1 MSFEAVA
8 PPKVV
13 EQLNYKTIIQRVIQE
28 DGGSLKLSPDE
39 IAAGAKLTVKQ
50 NRQWQAA
57 RQRRSHNERA

>member
-28 DGGSLKLSPDE
+28 NGDWLS
-39 IAAGAKLTVKQ
+39 
-50 NRQWQAA
+50 
-57 RQRRSHNERA
+57 